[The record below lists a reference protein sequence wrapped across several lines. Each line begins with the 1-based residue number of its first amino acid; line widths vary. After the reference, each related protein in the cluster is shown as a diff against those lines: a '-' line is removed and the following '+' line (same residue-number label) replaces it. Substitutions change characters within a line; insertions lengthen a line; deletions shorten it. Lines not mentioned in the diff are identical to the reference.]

1 MDTRFVMYFVI
12 PSILASVILVIGAVA
27 LGIDIY
33 RRRKAVRV
41 EIGEWPS
48 TGGKI
53 LTSRLEPHQSQRQDK
68 SGTQTVIDYE
78 PIVEYI
84 YAVQGVEFRGNK
96 LYPEES
102 LYFDQSAAQKILD
115 QYPLNTY
122 VPVKYNP
129 NDPSLSTLE
138 KQPERMNYL
147 HVVGLALTIFGVVAC
162 CFTSFMALVFSI

>member
-1 MDTRFVMYFVI
+1 MDTRFVMYFVV

-53 LTSRLEPHQSQRQDK
+53 LTSRLEQHESQHQDK

-78 PIVEYI
+78 PVVEYI
-84 YAVQGVEFRGNK
+84 YAVKGVEYRGNK
-96 LYPEES
+96 LYPGES
-102 LYFDQSAAQKILD
+102 LYFDGDAAQKILD
-115 QYPLNTY
+115 QYPL
-122 VPVKYNP
+122 
-129 NDPSLSTLE
+129 
-138 KQPERMNYL
+138 
-147 HVVGLALTIFGVVAC
+147 
-162 CFTSFMALVFSI
+162 